1 MMAIED
7 VFQSSRGTVVTG
19 KIDTGR
25 IKVGD
30 EIEIV
35 GIRET
40 QKAHVLVEMF
50 RKSLSDAQAG
60 DNAGID

>member
-1 MMAIED
+1 M
-7 VFQSSRGTVVTG
+7 VTG

-30 EIEIV
+30 EIERV

-40 QKAHVLVEMF
+40 QKSTCTGVEMF

-60 DNAGID
+60 DNAGVLIRGLSVKM